1 MDLQPPKTTTNC
13 RNFVDMIQYY
23 RDMWKRHYHIL
34 APITEASSG
43 KRVKQIRWTKYIE
56 KSFLD
61 IKRIVLE
68 KTLLNCPD
76 LTIHLTIHIDVPDK
90 QLSAVISQNNKPIAS
105 YSKTFKNTIELYN
118 NIEGNSIDCQIYQTV
133 PSNPVWIQNRHHS
146 CVRE

>member
-1 MDLQPPKTTTNC
+1 MKTNANKCSLVLKEIPYLGYVKTREGVKSDPKKIRGMMDLQHPKTTTDC
-13 RNFVDMIQYY
+13 RKLVGMVRYY
-23 RDMWKRHYHIL
+23 QDMWKRHYHIL

-76 LTIHLTIHIDVPDK
+76 LTIHLTIHIDVSDK
-90 QLSAVISQNNKPIAS
+90 QLSAVISQNNKPIVFS
-105 YSKTFKNTIELYN
+105 VEY
-118 NIEGNSIDCQIYQTV
+118 
-133 PSNPVWIQNRHHS
+133 
-146 CVRE
+146 